1 MRLEVVHHRRMRNA
15 AWIWFAGAVAWIV
28 SGAISL
34 RQHALLHAQL
44 AFFVAMVFLVAGF
57 FYRRQQR

>member
-1 MRLEVVHHRRMRNA
+1 MRNA